1 MSFCG
6 RTYFE
11 KYCKT
16 RKKFSMEFFED
27 LLGTCTSMKQ
37 QWDRNMCT
45 LFAISG
51 YLPSV
56 KPVLEFCINCTFER
70 NRNSSYLCFRLHVI
84 FKPKTRLH
92 LLRIGRKRNWKRN
105 SRKFRQN
112 HDYQEIGWVENF
124 RKNLSSFEIGQREEY
139 SKRLFRQL
147 QPCLMTLNASLRRPP
162 LRVASQTINL
172 VEIGLTKGIELS

>member
-56 KPVLEFCINCTFER
+56 KPVLEFCINCTFKR

-112 HDYQEIGWVENF
+112 HEISRNWMSGKF
-124 RKNLSSFEIGQREEY
+124 RKILSSVEIGQREEC
-139 SKRLFRQL
+139 SKRLLRQF
-147 QPCLMTLNASLRRPP
+147 QPCSVTLNTSLRRPP
-162 LRVASQTINL
+162 LHVASQTINL